1 MNAFRSGK
9 YISFSGVFIFGC
21 IILMLVSSWANSK
34 NISTKNCADQTTFK
48 DNSSLAGMEASTLLP
63 YFPKIYSG
71 VGIEHMNINLV
82 NLKLTGLETGDEIGV
97 FDGKYCVG
105 SRVITE
111 DHMLENSINIPS
123 SANDSL
129 ITSPN
134 GFIEGHK
141 ITLKVYRTGKVYLLY
156 FQTVN
161 NSQDIFE
168 NRGSMFALVDFS
180 RSTGLF
186 IVEDPEKINIY
197 PNPFNHVLHIEINIP
212 KKKNL
217 TIVIL
222 DMNGKFIQTLH
233 EGIVEGKILAVWDG
247 KDISQHQVPPGVY
260 FCRINLSSYRIIY
273 LGNGH
278 Q

>member
-1 MNAFRSGK
+1 MNALRSGN
-9 YISFSGVFIFGC
+9 YFSFLKIVIFGC
-21 IILMLVSSWANSK
+21 FILMIISLLVNSTNIIKKDLADEIDLNAISSS
-34 NISTKNCADQTTFK
+34 SGK
-48 DNSSLAGMEASTLLP
+48 DASIQLP

-82 NLKLTGLETGDEIGV
+82 NLNLTGLRTGDEVGV

-105 SRVITE
+105 SMVITE
-111 DHMLENSINIPS
+111 NHMLENGINIPS

-141 ITLKVYRTGKVYLLY
+141 ITLKVYRTGMVYLLY

-180 RSTGLF
+180 KSTGNMT
-186 IVEDPEKINIY
+186 VENLGKVNIF
-197 PNPFNHVLHIEINIP
+197 PNPFFTSLNIKIHVSNKEKIKVEIID
-212 KKKNL
+212 L
-217 TIVIL
+217 
-222 DMNGKFIQTLH
+222 NGKVIRSLH
-233 EGIVEGKILAVWDG
+233 EGIVEGEWQIVWDG
-247 KDISQHQVPPGVY
+247 KDTGQHQVSPGIY
-260 FCRINLSSYRIIY
+260 ICRINQANYRIIY
-273 LGNGH
+273 QGKSLK
-278 Q
+278 

>member
-1 MNAFRSGK
+1 MNAFRSGQC
-9 YISFSGVFIFGC
+9 FSTTFIFIFGC
-21 IILMLVSSWANSK
+21 ILLMQIPSWANSK
-34 NISTKNCADQTTFK
+34 NINTNNCVDQTNLRT
-48 DNSSLAGMEASTLLP
+48 NSSLATKEVSILLP
-63 YFPKIYSG
+63 YFPKINSG
-71 VGIEHMNINLV
+71 AGIEKMNINLV
-82 NLKLTGLETGDEIGV
+82 NLNSTGLIIGDEIGV

-105 SRVITE
+105 AMTITE
-111 DHMLENSINIPS
+111 NHMLENSINIPS

>member
-1 MNAFRSGK
+1 MA
-9 YISFSGVFIFGC
+9 
-21 IILMLVSSWANSK
+21 VSSLANSK
-34 NISTKNCADQTTFK
+34 NIYPKNFADQRNLRTTSFLSEK
-48 DNSSLAGMEASTLLP
+48 EASTLLS
-63 YFPKIYSG
+63 YFPKVYSG
-71 VGIEHMNINLV
+71 AGIEKMNINLV
-82 NLKLTGLETGDEIGV
+82 NLTLTGLEIGGEIGV

-105 SRVITE
+105 AMVVTE
-111 DHMLENSINIPS
+111 NHMLENSINIPS

-168 NRGSMFALVDFS
+168 NQGSMFALVDFS
-180 RSTGLF
+180 RSTGQF
-186 IVEDPEKINIY
+186 IIEGLEKKNIY
-197 PNPFNHVLHIEINIP
+197 PNPFNSVLHIEINIP
-212 KKKNL
+212 NKRNL
-217 TIVIL
+217 AIVIIDL
-222 DMNGKFIQTLH
+222 NGKFIRTLH
-233 EGIVEGKILAVWDG
+233 KGIVEGKILAGWDG
-247 KDISQHQVPPGVY
+247 KDINQRQVPPGIY
-260 FCRINLSSYRIIY
+260 FCRINQSNYRIIY